1 MQTWTFLRHG
11 ESVANAQGTLCGLV
25 NSPLS
30 PLGVAQAVAARA
42 GVPAVSHCLSSDLR
56 RAVQTAETV
65 LEGRQPIAQHPQL
78 RERNMGQWAGRS
90 KQVLRAAGAF
100 ERMRTWQ
107 GAPEGGESYADL
119 HRRLLP
125 FLAGCSFPET
135 ASVLLVAHGGVLRVL
150 LAQVDGVLD
159 SATGQQSVPNAHPM
173 VRTLPPDF
181 WARAASQLETR

>member
-1 MQTWTFLRHG
+1 MQNWTFLRHG

-30 PLGVAQAVAARA
+30 ALGTQQAVAARQ
-42 GVPAVSHCLSSDLR
+42 GLGPVTHCLSSDLR

-65 LEGRQPIAQHPQL
+65 LQGRRPIRQHPQL

-90 KQVLRAAGAF
+90 KKVLRDAGAF
-100 ERMRTWQ
+100 EGMRTWS

-119 HRRLLP
+119 HRRLIP
-125 FLAGCSFPET
+125 FLAQQAFP
-135 ASVLLVAHGGVLRVL
+135 ADAGVLLVAHGGVLRVL

-159 SATGQQSVPNAHPM
+159 SATGQLSVPNAEPI
-173 VRTLPPDF
+173 VRELPPDF
-181 WARAASQLETR
+181 WAHVASRLER